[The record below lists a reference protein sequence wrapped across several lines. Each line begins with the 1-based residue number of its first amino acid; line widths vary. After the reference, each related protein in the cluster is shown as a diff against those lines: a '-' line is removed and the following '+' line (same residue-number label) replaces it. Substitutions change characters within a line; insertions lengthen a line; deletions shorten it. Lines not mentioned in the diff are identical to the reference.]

1 MSIAQGSRRQILYV
15 AESEWG
21 VRETTPQMTVLR
33 NTGGGGIAVD
43 RSPQQSA
50 EFRSDRAITDVRL
63 GVQRATFPI
72 PFELTWETYDDF
84 LAAAL
89 FGDWSTGVLKQG
101 TTAHFFDLEEGFTD
115 IAVYLTMIGA
125 MVDTFTLSLQPEGR
139 IITGQFGFIGRKLID
154 PETSSGDAT
163 PTAANSNP
171 PFDSFTGFIKKDLV
185 AIGVATSLD
194 LSVANNLAAH
204 YILFDDEASGMGAG
218 RANITGTLNA
228 YFTGKDEIEE
238 FLAEDECALQ
248 FELEDLDGN
257 TYLVDLPRVKWT
269 GNTRNVAE
277 NEITQAMPFQALYDE
292 TEETAMKI
300 TATAASS

>member
-1 MSIAQGSRRQILYV
+1 MYV
-15 AESEWG
+15 AESNWG

-84 LAAAL
+84 LEAAL

-139 IITGQFGFIGRKLID
+139 IITGQFGLIGKKLID
-154 PETSSGDAT
+154 PETSSADAT
-163 PTAANSNP
+163 PTAANTNT
-171 PFDSFTGFIKKDLV
+171 PFDSFTGFIKKDTV

-228 YFTGKDEIEE
+228 YFSGKDEIEE
-238 FLAEDECALQ
+238 FLAETESALEI
-248 FELEDLDGN
+248 ELEDPSGN
-257 TYLVDLPRVKWT
+257 TYTIDLPVVKWT

-277 NEITQAMPFQALYDE
+277 NEITQAIPFQALYDSVSGTTMTITK
-292 TEETAMKI
+292 TE
-300 TATAASS
+300 ASS